1 MVHVLTS
8 QVVENCLDYSVVK
21 EIRLS
26 DTVGEEVMRRM
37 ARQGNLQF
45 FPHFLRPYFRIDRG
59 QYYVIQGVFGET
71 SVRVTFSPL
80 ADSGSEDQL
89 RSLIETPEN

>member
-8 QVVENCLDYSVVK
+8 QVLENCLDHSVVK

-26 DTVGEEVMRRM
+26 DTVGEEVMQRM
-37 ARQGNLQF
+37 SRLGKLQF
-45 FPHFLRPYFRIDRG
+45 FPHFARPYFRIDRG
-59 QYYVIQGVFGET
+59 KYYVIQGVFGDT

-80 ADSGSEDQL
+80 ADSGTEDQL

>member
-1 MVHVLTS
+1 MVYVIASKVL
-8 QVVENCLDYSVVK
+8 ENCLDYSVVK

-26 DTVGEEVMRRM
+26 NTVGEEVMRRM
-37 ARQGNLQF
+37 ARQGILQF
-45 FPHFLRPYFRIDRG
+45 FPHFARPYFRIDRG
-59 QYYVIQGVFGET
+59 QYYVIQGVFGDT

-80 ADSGSEDQL
+80 ADLGTEDQL